1 MRIWRRRSGH
11 DTMNDPDIAGFA
23 AGIVKDSGR
32 PASCRLKVFQYR
44 QFRAALAEEL
54 RQHGLVYPGLD
65 RLLAGK
71 LVGVCPACQS
81 RLSAEFLEWLQ
92 AADPATSRSWHDE
105 VTRFQR
111 GVCVNQ
117 ECSSG
122 DMVLYW
128 HQ

>member
-1 MRIWRRRSGH
+1 MSIWRRRSGH
-11 DTMNDPDIAGFA
+11 STKQDSDIVGFA

-32 PASCRLKVFQYR
+32 PASCRLKIGQYR
-44 QFRAALAEEL
+44 QFRLALAEEL
-54 RQHGLVYPGLD
+54 QRHGLAYPGLD

-71 LVGVCPACQS
+71 LVGVCLGCQS
-81 RLSAEFLEWLQ
+81 RWSAEFLEWLQ
-92 AADPATSRSWHDE
+92 AADPTASRSWRDE

-111 GVCVNQ
+111 GVCVNP
-117 ECSSG
+117 ECTSG